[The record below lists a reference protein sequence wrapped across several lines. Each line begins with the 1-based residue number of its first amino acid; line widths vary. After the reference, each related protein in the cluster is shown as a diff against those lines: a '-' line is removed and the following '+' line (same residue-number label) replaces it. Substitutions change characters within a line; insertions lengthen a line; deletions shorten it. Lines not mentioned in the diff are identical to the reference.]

1 MDHGRVL
8 VSGTVQ
14 ELVSQRFHE
23 RSVRFDAI
31 DGLDDASLAAFPG
44 VSSLKREDGEAII
57 YTRDV
62 PATIGALLQASER
75 LGVEPRNLAVR
86 APTLEDVF
94 LDLTGR
100 ALRD

>member
-1 MDHGRVL
+1 
-8 VSGTVQ
+8 
-14 ELVSQRFHE
+14 
-23 RSVRFDAI
+23 
-31 DGLDDASLAAFPG
+31 
-44 VSSLKREDGEAII
+44 VSSIKHEDGEAIL

-62 PATIGALLQASER
+62 PATIGALLAASDG
-75 LGVEPRNLAVR
+75 LGVEARNLAVR